1 MSNTPLPGSGDFFCS
16 NVTTV
21 PLHSLL
27 QPICNPFYFLSLPGA
42 VTLLQV
48 KALSLIQ
55 LMRPFAISQSITSRD
70 SISLEKYLQDIS
82 REKLITTEEEEELM
96 LRISKGDAAARQRLV
111 RGNLRF
117 VVSVAKKY
125 QGHGLPLSDLVNE
138 GNLGLIR
145 AAERYDHTRGFKFI
159 SFAVWWIR
167 QSILHAIVTHS
178 DTIRLPIN
186 RVLLRS
192 KLQQAQVMLEQR
204 LERTPTPEEIAET
217 LELDPNEVMKS
228 MCRHTKAQSLDVPL
242 SDDDEGTMLDLIEN
256 PNAEYA
262 DRSVNHTE
270 SLQRELRR
278 SLKMLDDRQEKLLC
292 YYFGIGMER
301 ALSTED
307 IAVKFDLSQERVRQ
321 IRDKAIEKLRRT
333 PNTHLLRAYLG

>member
-1 MSNTPLPGSGDFFCS
+1 
-16 NVTTV
+16 
-21 PLHSLL
+21 
-27 QPICNPFYFLSLPGA
+27 
-42 VTLLQV
+42 
-48 KALSLIQ
+48 
-55 LMRPFAISQSITSRD
+55 MRAFTISQSITNRD
-70 SISLEKYLQDIS
+70 SLSLEKYLQDIS
-82 REKLITTEEEEELM
+82 REKLITVEEEEELM
-96 LRISKGDAAARQRLV
+96 LRISNGDSTARQRLV

-138 GNLGLIR
+138 GNLGLMR
-145 AAERYDHTRGFKFI
+145 AAERFDHTRGFKFI

-167 QSILHAIVTHS
+167 QSILHAIVTHA

-186 RVLLRS
+186 RVLLRNR
-192 KLQQAQVMLEQR
+192 LHQAQVMLEQQ
-204 LERTPTPEEIAET
+204 LERTPTPEEVAES
-217 LELDPNEVMKS
+217 LELDPDEVMRS
-228 MCRHTKAQSLDVPL
+228 MCRNTKAQSLDMPL
-242 SDDDEGTMLDLIEN
+242 SDDDEGSMLDLIEN

-301 ALSTED
+301 PLSTED
-307 IAVKFDLSQERVRQ
+307 IAAKFDLSQERVRQ

-333 PNTHLLRAYLG
+333 RNTLLLRAYLG